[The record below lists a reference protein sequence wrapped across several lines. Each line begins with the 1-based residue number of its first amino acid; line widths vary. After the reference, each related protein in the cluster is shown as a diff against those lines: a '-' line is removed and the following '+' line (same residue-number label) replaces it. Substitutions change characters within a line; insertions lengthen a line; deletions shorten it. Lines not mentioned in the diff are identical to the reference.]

1 LKDGPVVTGGRE
13 VERLQAL
20 LRHVSETVTLLDPNG
35 VILWASG
42 NPNGTLGMPDPY
54 WLGRSGW
61 EVVHPDD
68 IGTMMAQL
76 AQLLQEP
83 DREVT
88 GEMRMQAADGTWR
101 WIEALA
107 FNRLADPLLEA
118 IVVTTRNIDERKRS
132 ELLLAGQSAVLEGV
146 ALGRPL
152 AQTMVAIDQ
161 LVLAHGARVP
171 AEHLRA
177 IAVERSQSAERL
189 SQLALH
195 DALTGLPNRVLL
207 LDRLE
212 SALARLGRMPGT
224 VAVLFVDLDRFKV
237 INDSLGHGVGDVLL
251 TTMARRIEGVLRPG
265 DTVARFGGDEFVV
278 VCEGVEGTD
287 DGRVIGH
294 RVTSAISEPLQLE
307 GRPVVVTCSV
317 GVALADDRDEAG
329 ALLRDADAA
338 MYRAKAAG
346 RNRIEIFDRSMH
358 AEAVARLQ
366 LEGEVRGSVSRD
378 ELRVHYQPVIELA
391 TGNVVAVEAL
401 VRWLHPSRGLL
412 RPDLFLGVAEETGV
426 VDALEREVRRIAL
439 ADARPWAQRGVRLAL
454 NVSARHLASGGFVA
468 QLVDDLDD
476 AGWNPQDLTLELTER
491 VLLRDD
497 RDVRQSLVAL
507 ADLGVRLAIDD
518 FGTGYSSLSYLH
530 RFPVHIVKVDR
541 TFVSR
546 LERGERE
553 GALVAAIVSM
563 ANALGLECIAE
574 GVATPGQLE
583 AVRRFG
589 CAQAQ
594 GYLLGPPVPAGE
606 LVLG

>member
-1 LKDGPVVTGGRE
+1 VVTGGRE

-68 IGTMMAQL
+68 VGTMMAQL
-76 AQLLQEP
+76 ARLLQEP
-83 DREVT
+83 DSEVA

-161 LVLAHGARVP
+161 LVLAHGERVP

-439 ADARPWAQRGVRLAL
+439 ADALPWAQRGVRLAL

-468 QLVDDLDD
+468 QLIDDLDD
-476 AGWNPQDLTLELTER
+476 GGWNPQDLTLELTER

-583 AVRRFG
+583 AVRRSG
-589 CAQAQ
+589 CEQAQ

>member
-1 LKDGPVVTGGRE
+1 VVTGGRE

-42 NPNGTLGMPDPY
+42 NPHGTLGMPDPY

-161 LVLAHGARVP
+161 LVLAHGERVP

>member
-1 LKDGPVVTGGRE
+1 VVTGGRE

-476 AGWNPQDLTLELTER
+476 AGWDPQDLTLELTER